1 MRFSVQSCFFELGL
15 RQLLGYEVIVQLGD
29 DLALQHADQEKAL
42 FGGSFDRAVA
52 PWSCNGCFLQR
63 PT

>member
-29 DLALQHADQEKAL
+29 DLALVWRL
-42 FGGSFDRAVA
+42 F
-52 PWSCNGCFLQR
+52 
-63 PT
+63 